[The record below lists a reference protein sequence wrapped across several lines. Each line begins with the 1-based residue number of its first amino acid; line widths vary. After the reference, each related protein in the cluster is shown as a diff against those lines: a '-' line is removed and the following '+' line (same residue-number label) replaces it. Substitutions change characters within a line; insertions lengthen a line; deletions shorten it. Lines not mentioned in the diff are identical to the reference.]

1 MEPKGRILIM
11 NNKCVL
17 FATLLVCM
25 CSTTSSIA
33 EEIDYIPTP
42 NAIQIADLNDDDN
55 DGVINARDLCL
66 QTPTGAEVNN
76 DGCEAYVESE
86 ETYQLKIFFN
96 NDSDKIQR
104 GFEQQIEGLANFLEI
119 YASTSIEIQGY
130 ASKVGRAAHNLD
142 LSIRRAN
149 SVRDTLI
156 RFGTDAQR
164 VKIVGYG
171 DTVLNRIG
179 IDEATHAGNRRV
191 TATVVGHKGNVKDEW
206 TIFTTIPKQD

>member
-1 MEPKGRILIM
+1 M

-104 GFEQQIEGLANFLEI
+104 GFEQQIEGLANFLEV

>member
-1 MEPKGRILIM
+1 M

-25 CSTTSSIA
+25 FSTTSSIA

-42 NAIQIADLNDDDN
+42 NVIQIADLNDDDN

-66 QTPTGAEVNN
+66 QTPTGAEVDN

-86 ETYQLKIFFN
+86 EIYQLKILFN
-96 NDSDKIQR
+96 NDSDKIER
-104 GFEQQIEGLANFLEI
+104 GFEQQIEGLASFLEI
-119 YASTSIEIQGY
+119 YASTSVEIQGY
-130 ASKVGRAAHNLD
+130 ASKVGRAAHNLE

-156 RFGTDAQR
+156 RFGIDAQR
-164 VKIVGYG
+164 VKIIGYG
-171 DTVLNRIG
+171 DTVLNRTG
-179 IDEATHAGNRRV
+179 TDEATHAGNRRV
-191 TATVVGHKGNVKDEW
+191 TAAVVGHKGNVKDEW

>member
-1 MEPKGRILIM
+1 MY
-11 NNKCVL
+11 NKL
-17 FATLLVCM
+17 ALH
-25 CSTTSSIA
+25 TTSLISICLA
-33 EEIDYIPTP
+33 TSAIANEIDYIPTP
-42 NAIQIADLNDDDN
+42 SAVQIADLNDDDN

-66 QTPTGAEVNN
+66 QTPTGAEVDN

-86 ETYQLKIFFN
+86 ETYQLKILFN
-96 NDSDKIQR
+96 NDSDKIER

-119 YASTSIEIQGY
+119 YSSTSVEIQGY
-130 ASKVGRAAHNLD
+130 ASRVGGAAHNLE

-156 RFGTDAQR
+156 GFGIDEQR

-171 DTVLNRIG
+171 DTVLSRLG
-179 IDEATHAGNRRV
+179 SDEATHAGNRRV